1 MTRSGFGAL
10 PSVDVDKLNY
20 LLFKRQIFTW
30 LDYLFSNRLA
40 IPAGAAQ
47 RDTALLRRV

>member
-20 LLFKRQIFTW
+20 LLFKKLPEIYVRMASFA
-30 LDYLFSNRLA
+30 S
-40 IPAGAAQ
+40 AQ
-47 RDTALLRRV
+47 Q